1 MKKLLIVLL
10 LLLVLCSCGQKEE
23 PVQEQEETIQEE
35 VVEEPEEEKMF
46 IETGVKQG
54 EEFDDVFLTI
64 SIEDFINSGFTYGDS
79 INVYFSN
86 NLKAIDIP
94 FYSGFY
100 VKRGEPLVVGYEGY
114 EYLSITRANIGL
126 WSVSGL
132 TEEDTAKIELN
143 EKGKY
148 KIQEETFSLTYS
160 DDVSDYYNKDLF
172 ANYREIKG
180 GKLKQHLIF
189 RGASPVDNTRK
200 RATVV
205 NELIKRD
212 GIKYVLNLAEN
223 KKEYST
229 LIKKKLTNSYV
240 NKLYKKK
247 NVILLDMSADYTSSE
262 YGNSIVEGFRA
273 MLEHDGPYY
282 IHCLEGKDRT
292 GFVCILLEALAG
304 FDEKELEADYMETF
318 YNYFGITKEKNSE
331 KYEAIVETYY
341 EPIIDYLHP
350 EGSATDYKEDACN
363 YLRSFGMQEEE
374 IQALI
379 SLLVE

>member
-1 MKKLLIVLL
+1 MKKLLTVLL

-23 PVQEQEETIQEE
+23 PVQQEETIQEE

-79 INVYFSN
+79 INVYFTN
-86 NLKAIDIP
+86 GVKAIDIP
-94 FYSGFY
+94 FYSGYY
-100 VKRGEPLVVGYEGY
+100 VKRGDPLVVGYEGY
-114 EYLSITRANIGL
+114 EYISITRANIGL

-143 EKGKY
+143 EVGKY
-148 KIQEETFSLTYS
+148 KIQEETFSLKYS
-160 DDVSDYYNKDLF
+160 DDVKDYESKDQF

-180 GKLKQHLIF
+180 GNLKEHLLF

-200 RATVV
+200 RANVV

-223 KKEYST
+223 KTQYSK
-229 LIKKKLTNSYV
+229 LIKKKLSNSYV

-247 NVILLDMSADYTSSE
+247 NVILLSMSADYTSKE
-262 YGNSIVEGFRA
+262 YGESIINGFRA
-273 MLEHDGPYY
+273 MLNHDGPYY

-304 FDEKELEADYMETF
+304 FDEKELEADYMVTF
-318 YNYFGITKEKNSE
+318 TNYFGIAKDDQPERYN
-331 KYEAIVETYY
+331 AIKETYY
-341 EPIIDYLHP
+341 DPIIDYLHP
-350 EGSATDYKEDACN
+350 EGSSTDYKEDACN

-374 IQALI
+374 IQSLI